1 MNEASVGHQ
10 CPECVAEGK
19 RTQRPVRT
27 AFGGSAAGRAG
38 YVTNA
43 LISLNVLAAVL
54 GVVLSGMDSLIGSS
68 FFSGASVVHYVGA
81 VIGPSIT
88 PLPDGAMY
96 LAAVPDA
103 GTVYPGVWDGA
114 TTGCS
119 PPCSSTSESSTC

>member
-1 MNEASVGHQ
+1 M
-10 CPECVAEGK
+10 
-19 RTQRPVRT
+19 
-27 AFGGSAAGRAG
+27 
-38 YVTNA
+38 
-43 LISLNVLAAVL
+43 L